1 MKKMIIGLVVV
12 AACSA
17 LGQWFP
23 VAVNTNTLQTK
34 PIQFDTA
41 LFTNVTSQE
50 TTTNLAFTS
59 NKTIFVQ
66 FKTNMTSSGGGQLWS
81 TYQAVADPDINGFMV
96 KNAGAISTTGKLV
109 LGVGVFATSNEVPA
123 PTSSNVWFVYAF
135 SFANTNYLMGVDSK
149 TNRTYI
155 GNHP

>member
-1 MKKMIIGLVVV
+1 MKKKIIGVVV
-12 AACSA
+12 FVAGITW
-17 LGQWFP
+17 GQWLP
-23 VAVNTNTLQTK
+23 VAVNTNTGQTK

-50 TTTNLAFTS
+50 TTTNFAFTS

-66 FKTNMTSSGGGQLWS
+66 FKTNTTSSGGGQLWS
-81 TYQAVADPDINGFMV
+81 TYQAVTDPDIYGFMV

-123 PTSSNVWFVYAF
+123 PASSNVWFVYAF
-135 SFANTNYLMGVDSK
+135 RFSNTNYLMGVDHN
-149 TNRTYI
+149 TNRAYI
-155 GNHP
+155 GNQP